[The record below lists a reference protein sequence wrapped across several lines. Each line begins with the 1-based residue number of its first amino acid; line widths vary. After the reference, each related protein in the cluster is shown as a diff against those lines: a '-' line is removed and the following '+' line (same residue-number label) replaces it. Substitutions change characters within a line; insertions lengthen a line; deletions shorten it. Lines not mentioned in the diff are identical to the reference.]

1 MDAFLQEVR
10 SALRALRARPRFAA
24 AFALTMSLGIAA
36 NTAIFSVV
44 HAVLLRQL
52 PYGDP
57 GRLYGLWNQRTDG
70 GREGLSIPDFEDLRA
85 AGTALESAGAA
96 QFVGMNLTGD
106 GDPERIFVARTSN
119 GFFETL
125 AVAPSLGRPFMPEE
139 IESGAHVALLT
150 DAFWRRR
157 FAADPGTIGRSIVL
171 GDDTYEVVGVLPP
184 GFLFPGRS
192 GELAI
197 PLALEL
203 DPRAHRRADAFLR
216 AYVRVRPGAAAGTAA
231 AQLTEKLK
239 ELARKFPDDN
249 ARKQAALLIPVA
261 DELVGQYRSMLALL
275 LGAVALVLLMTCAN
289 LASLML
295 AQAEARRREFA
306 VRSALGAQGNRILR
320 QVLLE
325 SVVLAIAGGALGVF
339 LATHLTRGLVALS
352 PRQIPRMGETG
363 VDGTVLA
370 FALAV
375 SLGSGILAGLLPAFH
390 ASRTSPLE
398 GLGDGRASPGPA
410 STRSRRLLVA
420 TEIAC
425 SIVLLSLAGL
435 LARSFAQLQ
444 DLDVGFERKHVL
456 MARLALPPGRY
467 KDAAALSRFAQD
479 VRDGLRGI
487 PGVTEVAT
495 SHSLP
500 FSGVL
505 STVDFTVEGRP
516 PPRREEIPELNYH
529 MVSPGLFRTLGIR
542 LLAGREFDER
552 DGPGAPAVII
562 VSEKLASTYFP
573 GEPAVGQRIRIDDGA
588 QTPRLVEVIGV
599 AADVA
604 HDAVEGPRTNHA
616 YVPLAQVQPNAVTY
630 ARNMFLVVRTAGDP
644 LASAK
649 QILAAIRG
657 IDSLLPASTVQTMD
671 QAAANVL
678 APRRFSLLLVEVFGG
693 FAFLLAA
700 LGVYA
705 LTSFTVE
712 RRSRELGIHLAL
724 GAAPRRL
731 VAGTIADAL
740 RPAVA
745 GLCVGLACAL
755 VAGRFAAGMLYR
767 ISPFDPLALAL
778 PILVLTAAAAA
789 AAWIP
794 ARRVAA
800 IDAMNALRAE

>member
-1 MDAFLQEVR
+1 MDAFLQDVR

-24 AFALTMSLGIAA
+24 AVILTLSLGIGA

-44 HAVLLRQL
+44 HSVLLRQL

-57 GRLYGLWNQRTDG
+57 GRLYALWNQRTDG
-70 GREGLSIPDFEDLRA
+70 SREGLSIPDFEDLRA
-85 AGTALESAGAA
+85 AGTALESAGA
-96 QFVGMNLTGD
+96 VHLLGMNLTGE
-106 GDPERIFVARTSN
+106 GDPERIFVARTSA

-125 AVAPSLGRPFMPEE
+125 AVAPALGRPFMAGE
-139 IESGAHVALLT
+139 IDSGAHVALLT
-150 DAFWRRR
+150 DALWRRR
-157 FAADPGTIGRSIVL
+157 FGGDPSALGRSIVL
-171 GDDTYEVVGVLPP
+171 GDESYEVVGVLPR

-197 PLALEL
+197 PLALRL
-203 DPRAHRRADAFLR
+203 DPRANRRADAFLR
-216 AYVRVRPGAAAGTAA
+216 AFARVRPSASPETAA
-231 AQLTEKLK
+231 AQLTDELK

-249 ARKQAALLIPVA
+249 ARKQAALLVPVA
-261 DELVGQYRSMLALL
+261 DELVGRYRSMLLL
-275 LGAVALVLLMTCAN
+275 MLGAVALVLAMTCAN

-306 VRSALGAQGNRILR
+306 VRSALGAVRKRVLR
-320 QVLLE
+320 QVLIE
-325 SVVLAIAGGALGVF
+325 SVVLAILGGALGSW

-352 PRQIPRMGETG
+352 PQQIPRMGESG
-363 VDGTVLA
+363 VDGMVLA
-370 FALAV
+370 FALAL
-375 SLGSGILAGLLPAFH
+375 SLGSGILAGLLPAFQ
-390 ASRTSPLE
+390 AARTSPLE
-398 GLGDGRASPGPA
+398 GLGDGRASAGPSGA
-410 STRSRRLLVA
+410 RSRRILVA

-435 LARSFAQLQ
+435 LARSFAKLQ

-456 MARLALPPGRY
+456 TARLSLPPGRY
-467 KDAAALSRFAQD
+467 NDAAALARFAQD
-479 VRDGLRGI
+479 LRDRVRGV

-505 STVDFTVEGRP
+505 STVDFTIEGKP
-516 PPRREEIPELNYH
+516 LPRREEIPELNYH

-552 DGPGAPAVII
+552 DGAGAPAVII
-562 VSEKLASTYFP
+562 VSQKLAATYFP
-573 GEPAVGQRIRIDDGA
+573 GQPVVGRRIRIDDGA
-588 QTPRLVEVIGV
+588 QTPRVVEVIGV

-604 HDAVEGPRTNHA
+604 HDAVEAPRTNHA
-616 YVPLAQVQPNAVTY
+616 YVPVAQVQPNAVTY

-649 QILAAIRG
+649 QVLAAVHG
-657 IDSLLPASTVQTMD
+657 IDSLLPASNVQTMD
-671 QAAANVL
+671 RAAANVL

-705 LTSFTVE
+705 LTWFTVE
-712 RRSRELGIHLAL
+712 RRSRELGIRLAL

-731 VAGTIADAL
+731 VSDTIADAL
-740 RPAVA
+740 RPVLV
-745 GLCVGLACAL
+745 GLCAGLACAL
-755 VAGRFAAGMLYR
+755 AAGRFAAGMLYR
-767 ISPFDPLALAL
+767 ISPADPLALAL
-778 PILVLTAAAAA
+778 PVLVLTGAAIA

-800 IDAMNALRAE
+800 IDAMNALRVE